1 MKERGYTDDEIARID
16 QGLQAY
22 AYRKAAK
29 EAYPGGQWDMSPPT
43 PTLV

>member
-1 MKERGYTDDEIARID
+1 MKERGYTDDEIANID

-29 EAYPGGQWDMSPPT
+29 EAYPSRPLPT
-43 PTLV
+43 SQ